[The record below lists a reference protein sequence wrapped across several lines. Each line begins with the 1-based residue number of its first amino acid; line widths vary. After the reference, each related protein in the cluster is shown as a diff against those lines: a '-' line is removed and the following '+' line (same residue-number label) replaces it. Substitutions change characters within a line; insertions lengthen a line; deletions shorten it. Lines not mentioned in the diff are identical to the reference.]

1 LTVEAKTTS
10 RSAWRPSPLMVRI
23 LFGALLVAAIMG
35 LVYLGLPGV
44 WLLVLVLGGLALWEF
59 SQLSDHMGFR
69 APGWLLYPL
78 GAYLAFSGTLLKAI
92 DLQLVLSIS
101 LVAGLAAFLFLPGQR
116 DGLGRWAM
124 GLAGAIYI
132 GLPMNYYLQLYAS
145 APAHGRAWVIFTVLT
160 AAVSDIAALL
170 IGGAIGRT
178 PFFPAISPRKT
189 LEGAIAGV
197 LFCVPAMLLGAVAGL
212 GIPIGHA
219 IVLGL
224 LIGVSAE
231 IGDLVE
237 SQMKRVAGV
246 KDSSGLI
253 PGHGGMLDRMD
264 SVLFPPIVV
273 FVYASVFHLLS

>member
-1 LTVEAKTTS
+1 VTVEAKSTS
-10 RSAWRPSPLMVRI
+10 RTSWRPSPLLIRI
-23 LFGALLVAAIMG
+23 LFGSLLVAAIMG
-35 LVYLGLPGV
+35 LVYIGLIGLWV
-44 WLLVLVLGGLALWEF
+44 LVLVLGGLALWEF
-59 SQLSDHMGFR
+59 RQISDHMGFR
-69 APGWLLYPL
+69 APSWLLYPL

-101 LVAGLAAFLFLPGQR
+101 LVAGLATFLFLPGQR

-132 GLPMNYYLQLYAS
+132 GLPLNYYLLLYTS
-145 APAHGRAWVIFTVLT
+145 APAHGRAWVMFTVLT

-178 PFFPAISPRKT
+178 PFFPAISPKKT
-189 LEGAIAGV
+189 VEGAIAGV
-197 LFCVPAMLLGAVAGL
+197 LFCVPAVILGAFTGL

-219 IVLGL
+219 VVLGL
-224 LIGVSAE
+224 LIGISAE
-231 IGDLVE
+231 AGDLVE

-246 KDSSGLI
+246 KDASGLI